1 MRLCR
6 ELIGGLARVVLLLVR
21 VTSPPVWALLLLFL
35 LFPGPLPG
43 TLALGIYNAGVL
55 GRLYAEALETV
66 DRRPSLALRHAGASR
81 LVEAV
86 YGVIPLVKGRF
97 SAYSLYRW
105 EVTIRESVVVGVV
118 GAGGLGRVLE
128 AERTAFDYS
137 SMLTVVIA
145 LLVLSIL
152 VDLVSASAR
161 KAWR

>member
-1 MRLCR
+1 M
-6 ELIGGLARVVLLLVR
+6 
-21 VTSPPVWALLLLFL
+21 
-35 LFPGPLPG
+35 
-43 TLALGIYNAGVL
+43 
-55 GRLYAEALETV
+55 
-66 DRRPSLALRHAGASR
+66 
-81 LVEAV
+81 
-86 YGVIPLVKGRF
+86 
-97 SAYSLYRW
+97 
-105 EVTIRESVVVGVV
+105 VGVV

>member
-1 MRLCR
+1 M
-6 ELIGGLARVVLLLVR
+6 
-21 VTSPPVWALLLLFL
+21 
-35 LFPGPLPG
+35 
-43 TLALGIYNAGVL
+43 L
-55 GRLYAEALETV
+55 GRLYAESLETV
-66 DRRPSLALRHAGASR
+66 DRRPSLALRYAGANR
-81 LVEAV
+81 LAETI

-97 SAYSLYRW
+97 AAYSLYRW

-137 SMLTVVIA
+137 SMLTVVLA